1 MSLRL
6 QPPPHSFLAST
17 TAVQLSN
24 YNLQVKTWLGA
35 PEGGI
40 AWAGDSTVD
49 NITILNQGALAATS
63 WRENDKE
70 ETVVTAIQDEHGK
83 LKLHVWSIQMEAG

>member
-1 MSLRL
+1 
-6 QPPPHSFLAST
+6 
-17 TAVQLSN
+17 
-24 YNLQVKTWLGA
+24 
-35 PEGGI
+35 
-40 AWAGDSTVD
+40 
-49 NITILNQGALAATS
+49 LNQGALAATS